1 MSLDLSRLDNVRKRI
16 GKTIARCPA
25 CAEVN
30 RDEKGDHLAI
40 WPNGS
45 FSCVANP
52 GAAGHEHR
60 KRILALAGDPASRG
74 IRDVGI
80 RARCPAKTNLPEI
93 AELLDGIGRF
103 GRVLLTYAHT
113 SVGAH
118 KNGCGHDQNTH
129 TPTQISPLKS
139 RETPS
144 TPSTPVQPEAQAISV
159 SRRDTGE
166 VSQHVVSFVR
176 VPSVKPSH
184 PSQDIPPQR
193 RQASPPECGDPF
205 MATALTVLGDSRQ
218 PDTAAQDTDP
228 ETGYP
233 IIDGAVCPF

>member
-1 MSLDLSRLDNVRKRI
+1 MSLDMSRLENVRKRI

-52 GAAGHEHR
+52 GVAGHEHR

-80 RARCPAKTNLPEI
+80 RARRPAKTNLPEI

-103 GRVLLTYAHT
+103 GRVLQTYAHT

-118 KNGCGHDQNTH
+118 KKMCERDQITH
-129 TPTQISPLKS
+129 TLTQVSPLKS
-139 RETPS
+139 SETPS
-144 TPSTPVQPEAQAISV
+144 NPSTAVQSETQKAGNPC
-159 SRRDTGE
+159 RDANE

-176 VPSVKPSH
+176 APSVKPSQ
-184 PSQDIPPQR
+184 PSQPIPTQV
-193 RQASPPECGDPF
+193 RQTPLPVCGDPL
-205 MATALTVLGDSRQ
+205 MATAMTVFGDPRQ

-233 IIDGAVCPF
+233 IINGAVCPF